1 MDVRDN
7 YFLKLMKCIKN
18 VYYIDKQMAHISDER
33 VNPTYKT
40 SQIIS
45 LVLTTFLL
53 RIKSFNQL
61 NYMIKAGEFNNM
73 FSSNDGVPRIDS
85 IRNSLKTI
93 DLDILYRINKNI
105 INKSVRNKVLD
116 GGTISGYTVAA
127 IDGTNLFNNQSPH
140 CDDCILK
147 TNKGKEYYSHS
158 CTVIS

>member
-18 VYYIDKQMAHISDER
+18 VYHIDKKAVHISDGR
-33 VNPTYKT
+33 LDTAYKT

-73 FSSNDGVPRIDS
+73 F
-85 IRNSLKTI
+85 
-93 DLDILYRINKNI
+93 
-105 INKSVRNKVLD
+105 
-116 GGTISGYTVAA
+116 
-127 IDGTNLFNNQSPH
+127 
-140 CDDCILK
+140 
-147 TNKGKEYYSHS
+147 
-158 CTVIS
+158 

>member
-1 MDVRDN
+1 M
-7 YFLKLMKCIKN
+7 
-18 VYYIDKQMAHISDER
+18 
-33 VNPTYKT
+33 
-40 SQIIS
+40 
-45 LVLTTFLL
+45 
-53 RIKSFNQL
+53 
-61 NYMIKAGEFNNM
+61 
-73 FSSNDGVPRIDS
+73 PRIDS

-158 CTVIS
+158 CTVMSLIGECANLVIDYEMVKHKTEPKDTGEGELIAARRLLNRHIRD